1 MLSFRKLTALK
12 TAAVRVVTATTHS
25 RSSHSATT
33 IAAVRAF
40 STSNVNP
47 LNNDSSNNINNNHDD
62 KSKRDMTT
70 MTTITASTTSVVE
83 PLTNTTTTTEAAEQ
97 TVIKRTPKQQ
107 SWLSAQWKLYSELS
121 KFRLIS
127 LVVVTSGAGYI
138 CAGSPMDFSTMAA
151 CCIGTGLCAGAAGT
165 FNQVMEKEAD
175 SLMKRTQTRPLPSG
189 KISRTGATIFGT
201 VAGVSGVS
209 MLLATTNPVTAA
221 LGAANILLYAPIY
234 TYSKRFTELNTWI
247 GSVVGAIPPLMGW
260 AAATGGSL
268 ASPDP
273 WALATLLFLWQFPHF
288 FALSWL
294 HREDYARGN
303 FAMVPVNDITG
314 RRTADFIQEYSYY
327 LTAFPIITAAMG
339 WTSYMFAVEGTMA
352 NLYLLNLT
360 RKFSQDRTNANA
372 RRIFLTSLWYLPL
385 LLAGFV
391 FHNRVWQEKKL
402 EEGEEVD
409 QFAEAL
415 LETREKLKG
424 MCMHEMIVGS
434 ETKSAPQLCIK
445 VNADN
450 VSE

>member
-1 MLSFRKLTALK
+1 M
-12 TAAVRVVTATTHS
+12 
-25 RSSHSATT
+25 
-33 IAAVRAF
+33 VRAF
-40 STSNVNP
+40 STVP
-47 LNNDSSNNINNNHDD
+47 GPINNNKDGE
-62 KSKRDMTT
+62 KTT
-70 MTTITASTTSVVE
+70 VTAAIDESITPATSGVD
-83 PLTNTTTTTEAAEQ
+83 TDAG
-97 TVIKRTPKQQ
+97 TVIRRAPKQQ
-107 SWLSAQWKLYSELS
+107 SWLAAQWKLYSELS

-165 FNQVMEKEAD
+165 FNQVMEKDAD
-175 SLMKRTQTRPLPSG
+175 SLMKRTQNRPLPAG
-189 KISRTGATIFGT
+189 KISKTGATVFGAA
-201 VAGVSGVS
+201 AGISGVS

-221 LGAANILLYAPIY
+221 LGAANIFLYAPIY

-247 GSVVGAIPPLMGW
+247 GSIVGAIPPLMGW

-268 ASPDP
+268 TSPDP

-314 RRTADFIQEYSYY
+314 RRTAHFIQEYSYY
-327 LTAFPIITAAMG
+327 LTAFPILTSAMG
-339 WTSYMFAVEGTMA
+339 WTSYMFAVEGTLA
-352 NLYLLNLT
+352 NIYLLNLT

-402 EEGEEVD
+402 EEGQED

-434 ETKSAPQLCIK
+434 ETKSAPQLCLK

-450 VSE
+450 VSTGYVG